1 MKLCTYSSPINFYQV
16 RTTNPHPFRPHNMTV
31 RSARQQPISTLCNHT
46 GGKAYSVDGCQWLI
60 RLSTLGL
67 EGGSVDN
74 AKPRGNSQYRFG
86 TAILS
91 GKPGFVNNGGI
102 SFPPLRKVFV
112 CNFSYWLGRNLAHK
126 RWIESTALGDQN

>member
-1 MKLCTYSSPINFYQV
+1 
-16 RTTNPHPFRPHNMTV
+16 MTV

-102 SFPPLRKVFV
+102 SFPPLRKVCHFL
-112 CNFSYWLGRNLAHK
+112 SATLATG
-126 RWIESTALGDQN
+126 WAGT